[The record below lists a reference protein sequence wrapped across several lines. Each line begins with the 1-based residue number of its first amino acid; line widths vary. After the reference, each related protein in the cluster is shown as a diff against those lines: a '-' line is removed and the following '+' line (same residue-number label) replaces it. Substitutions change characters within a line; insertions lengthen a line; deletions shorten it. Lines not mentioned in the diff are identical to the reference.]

1 VHLKKQTGIN
11 SVEKEAQRWK
21 ALKRESTVELVRRIV
36 EESDRLALK
45 VLLETRKLFRL
56 KGTEPL
62 LLPEFLLKLRNRLA
76 SPELKSKIDRMV
88 FADCVYDLTM
98 AKYSNFADPAD
109 SKLNSDAYSF
119 KGAKVDC
126 RNRYRAFLSKMQ
138 RKKDQGEINNQAEEE
153 YYAGKI
159 FQNLVCYNFSRS
171 KQDCK
176 RDTPFSIRYT
186 WKVKGTK
193 LILYYPSHLTA
204 KEFRKWLEEN
214 IKDVDFRNPFEL
226 DRIQSIIDANLPIG
240 YHVYLDDPDS
250 PLDLD
255 TEMGDE
261 PSLTELKE
269 NQVFGYGLG
278 KAVAQ
283 KKIKEIHELRPGI
296 AKLGEK
302 AVKRLIL
309 EIFSD
314 LSEADYSVTRIADQ
328 YGISKPT
335 LSRFAGS
342 KWFEKIEDGEDIEIP
357 KLWRNTAKI
366 LAGNPTFMETV
377 LKSGF
382 AGILKNVIDI
392 IKIKKGE
399 AHVRQ

>member
-1 VHLKKQTGIN
+1 LKVDSRTLAK
-11 SVEKEAQRWK
+11 
-21 ALKRESTVELVRRIV
+21 ESTVKLVRRIV
-36 EESDRLALK
+36 ENSDRLALEI
-45 VLLETRKLFRL
+45 LLETRKLFLLRDNP
-56 KGTEPL
+56 PL

-76 SPELKSKIDRMV
+76 PPDNITNNKKML

-98 AKYSNFADPAD
+98 AKYSNFPETN
-109 SKLNSDAYSF
+109 NSELKSGDYDL
-119 KGAKVDC
+119 KGSKVDC
-126 RNRYRAFLSKMQ
+126 RNYYRAFLREIQ
-138 RKKDQGEINNQAEEE
+138 RKRDKGKIKRQEEE
-153 YYAGKI
+153 ELYAGKI
-159 FQNLVCYNFSRS
+159 LQNQVYNNFSRS

-176 RDTPFSIRYT
+176 RNTHFSIRYT

-193 LILYYPSHLTA
+193 LNLYYPSRLTA

-226 DRIQSIIDANLPIG
+226 DRIQSIIDASLSRG

-261 PSLTELKE
+261 SSLTELKE
-269 NQVFGYGLG
+269 SQVFVYGLSN
-278 KAVAQ
+278 AVAQ
-283 KKIKEIHELRPGI
+283 KKVEEIRELRPGI
-296 AKLGEK
+296 AKLGKK

-314 LSEADYSVTRIADQ
+314 LSEADYNVTRIADQ

-342 KWFEKIEDGEDIEIP
+342 KWFEKIEDGKDIKIP

-382 AGILKNVIDI
+382 AGILKNVTDI
-392 IKIKKGE
+392 IKPKKGE

>member
-1 VHLKKQTGIN
+1 MEKKDKQG
-11 SVEKEAQRWK
+11 WK
-21 ALKRESTVELVRRIV
+21 ALDKESTIDLVRRIV
-36 EESDRLALK
+36 EGSDRLALS

-56 KGTEPL
+56 SDEKQPL

-76 SPELKSKIDRMV
+76 PQELKSKIDRKV

-98 AKYSNFADPAD
+98 AKYSNFPETK
-109 SKLNSDAYSF
+109 SRKLKSGDYDL
-119 KGAKVDC
+119 KGSKVDC
-126 RNRYRAFLSKMQ
+126 RNYYRAFLREIQ
-138 RKKDQGEINNQAEEE
+138 QKKDKGKIKKQEEE
-153 YYAGKI
+153 ELYAGKI
-159 FQNLVCYNFSRS
+159 LQNRVYSNFSRS

-176 RDTPFSIRYT
+176 RDTLFSIRYT

-193 LILYYPSHLTA
+193 LNFYYPSHLA
-204 KEFRKWLEEN
+204 AQEFRKWLEEN
-214 IKDVDFRNPFEL
+214 IMDVDFRNPFEL
-226 DRIQSIIDANLPIG
+226 DRIQSIIDANLHRG
-240 YHVYLDDPDS
+240 YHVCLDDPDS
-250 PLDLD
+250 LFDLD

-261 PSLTELKE
+261 SSLTELKE
-269 NQVFGYGLG
+269 SQVFVSDLG

-283 KKIKEIHELRPGI
+283 KKVKEIHELRPGI

-342 KWFEKIEDGEDIEIP
+342 KWFEKIEDGKDIEIP

-366 LAGNPTFMETV
+366 LAENPTFMEMV

-392 IKIKKGE
+392 IEPKKGE